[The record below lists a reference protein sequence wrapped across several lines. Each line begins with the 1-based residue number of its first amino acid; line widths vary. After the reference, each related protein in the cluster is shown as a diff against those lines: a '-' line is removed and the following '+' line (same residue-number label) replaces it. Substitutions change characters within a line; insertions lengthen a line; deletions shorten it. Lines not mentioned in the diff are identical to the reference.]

1 MRTSNPPRALLWDN
15 SIGLV
20 NVTAMKIYTAILGN
34 IKEPTWRMKAR
45 KLQVRYVELDQWTA
59 QKSRF
64 VVADDAGDTYAVK
77 LDRGNHVADGDIL
90 AFDEET
96 RCLTVFRVQLNEVMI
111 ADLGALSNAHA
122 ETLVRVALELGH
134 ALGNQHWPAVVKGTK
149 VYVPLTVDRRVM
161 ESVMRTHRLEGVAY
175 TFRPGAQ
182 VIPYLAPHEVRR
194 LFGAAG
200 MDNELLQS
208 HQTKCH
214 AHTH

>member
-194 LFGAAG
+194 LFGVAG